1 MPDALQSSRYSQASP
16 GAVLSEKPGKNEFSG
31 RVKADKD
38 CLLLFKMTYHPG
50 WHAYIDGQEKDKV
63 ILSPGFIGVKIEK
76 GEHNIEFIYRAQLWK
91 TPLLFIG
98 LLSLAAL
105 FLWERKRK

>member
-1 MPDALQSSRYSQASP
+1 MI
-16 GAVLSEKPGKNEFSG
+16 SEDPGKNEFSG

-50 WHAYIDGQEKDKV
+50 WHAYIDGKEKDKV
-63 ILSPGFIGVKIEK
+63 ILSPGFIGVKINK
-76 GEHNIEFIYRAQLWK
+76 GIHQVKFVYLAQSWK
-91 TPLLFIG
+91 TPLLFVG
-98 LLSLAAL
+98 LFSLAAL